1 MSGPMSA
8 PTSAPMRRPTNAP
21 RSHSASRRRRSRELR
36 NLPVAILF
44 VLPAALG
51 FVVFLLWPTLRGIWL
66 SFTDSTA
73 FATGGFVGLANY
85 ERMIVDPVFWN
96 AFRVTLLYVVL
107 NIGVQTA
114 LAIVLAVLMHRLT
127 RSMIVRGILLTPYL
141 VSNVVAAML
150 FLMLLDYQLGFVNE
164 VIASLGLDRV
174 MFFGDQDLVIPT
186 IALVNVWRHLGYT
199 ALLLFAGLQ
208 TIPDGLYEAGRMDGA
223 SELRMFRSI
232 TMPLMR
238 PYLGLVLIVTM
249 IGSFQVFDTVSV
261 ATSGGPANASNVIQ
275 FYIYEVAFSRGYD
288 FGYASAMSV
297 VLLVVLAAISI
308 IQFRLTRA
316 GSNDLA

>member
-1 MSGPMSA
+1 MSA
-8 PTSAPMRRPTNAP
+8 GATSTRPVAPVRAG
-21 RSHSASRRRRSRELR
+21 RRRSQEVR
-36 NLPVAILF
+36 NLPAALLF
-44 VLPAALG
+44 VLPAGIG
-51 FVVFLLWPTLRGIWL
+51 FLVFFLWPTLRGIWL

-73 FATGGFVGLANY
+73 FTTGGFVGLENY
-85 ERMIVDPVFWN
+85 QRMVADPVFWN
-96 AFRVTLLYVVL
+96 AFKVTIWYVLL
-107 NIGVQTA
+107 NIGLQTV
-114 LAIVLAVLMHRLT
+114 LAVVVAVLMHRLT
-127 RSMIVRGILLTPYL
+127 QSMAIRGIILTPYL

-164 VIASLGLDRV
+164 LVETLGGDRI
-174 MFFGDQDLVIPT
+174 MFFGNQSLVIPT

-208 TIPDGLYEAGRMDGA
+208 TIPENLYEAGRVDGA

-232 TMPLMR
+232 TMPLLR

-261 ATSGGPANASNVIQ
+261 ATQGGPANASNVIQ
-275 FYIYEVAFSRGYD
+275 YYIYQVAFSRGYD

-297 VLLVVLAAISI
+297 ALLVVLAVIAVV
-308 IQFRLTRA
+308 QFRLTRA
-316 GSNDLA
+316 NQNDMA

>member
-1 MSGPMSA
+1 V
-8 PTSAPMRRPTNAP
+8 
-21 RSHSASRRRRSRELR
+21 R
-36 NLPVAILF
+36 NLPAALLF
-44 VLPAALG
+44 VLPAGIG
-51 FVVFLLWPTLRGIWL
+51 FLVFFLWPTLRGIWL

-73 FATGGFVGLANY
+73 FNAGGFVGLENY
-85 ERMIVDPVFWN
+85 QRMVADPVFWN
-96 AFRVTLLYVVL
+96 AFKVTIWYVLL
-107 NIGVQTA
+107 NIGLQTV
-114 LAIVLAVLMHRLT
+114 LAVVVAVLMHRLT
-127 RSMIVRGILLTPYL
+127 QSMAIRGIILTPYL

-164 VIASLGLDRV
+164 LVETLGGDRI
-174 MFFGDQDLVIPT
+174 MFFGDQSLVIPT

-208 TIPDGLYEAGRMDGA
+208 TIPENLYEAGRVDGA

-232 TMPLMR
+232 TMPLLR

-261 ATSGGPANASNVIQ
+261 ATQGGPANASNVIQ
-275 FYIYEVAFSRGYD
+275 YYIYQVAFSRGYD

-297 VLLVVLAAISI
+297 ALLVVLAVIAVV
-308 IQFRLTRA
+308 QFRLTRA
-316 GSNDLA
+316 NQNDMA

>member
-1 MSGPMSA
+1 MSA
-8 PTSAPMRRPTNAP
+8 ETSTRPAAPARA
-21 RSHSASRRRRSRELR
+21 ARRRSQEVR
-36 NLPVAILF
+36 NLPAALLF
-44 VLPAALG
+44 VLPAGIG
-51 FVVFLLWPTLRGIWL
+51 FLVFFLWPTLRGIWL

-73 FATGGFVGLANY
+73 FNAGGFVGLENY
-85 ERMIVDPVFWN
+85 QRMVADPVFWN
-96 AFRVTLLYVVL
+96 AFTVTIWYVLL
-107 NIGVQTA
+107 NIGLQTV
-114 LAIVLAVLMHRLT
+114 LAVVVAVLMHRLT
-127 RSMIVRGILLTPYL
+127 QSMAIRGIILTPYL

-164 VIASLGLDRV
+164 LVETLGGDRI
-174 MFFGDQDLVIPT
+174 MFFGDQSLVIPT

-208 TIPDGLYEAGRMDGA
+208 TIPENLYEAGRVDGA

-232 TMPLMR
+232 TMPLLR

-261 ATSGGPANASNVIQ
+261 ATQGGPANASNVIQ
-275 FYIYEVAFSRGYD
+275 YYIYQVAFSRGYD

-297 VLLVVLAAISI
+297 ALLVVLAVIAVV
-308 IQFRLTRA
+308 QFRLTRA
-316 GSNDLA
+316 NQNDMA

>member
-1 MSGPMSA
+1 MSA
-8 PTSAPMRRPTNAP
+8 ETSTRPAAPARA
-21 RSHSASRRRRSRELR
+21 ARRRSQEVR
-36 NLPVAILF
+36 NLPAALLF
-44 VLPAALG
+44 VLPAGIG
-51 FVVFLLWPTLRGIWL
+51 FLVFFLWPTLRGIWL

-73 FATGGFVGLANY
+73 FNAGGFVGLENY
-85 ERMIVDPVFWN
+85 QRMVADPVFWN
-96 AFRVTLLYVVL
+96 AFKVTIWYVLL
-107 NIGVQTA
+107 NIGLQTV
-114 LAIVLAVLMHRLT
+114 LAVVVAVLMHRLT
-127 RSMIVRGILLTPYL
+127 QSMAIRGIVLTPYL

-164 VIASLGLDRV
+164 LVETLGGDRI
-174 MFFGDQDLVIPT
+174 MFFGDQSLVIPT

-208 TIPDGLYEAGRMDGA
+208 TIPENLYEAGRVDGA

-232 TMPLMR
+232 TMPLLR

-261 ATSGGPANASNVIQ
+261 ATQGGPANASNVIQ
-275 FYIYEVAFSRGYD
+275 YYIYQVAFSRGYD

-297 VLLVVLAAISI
+297 ALLVVLAVIAVV
-308 IQFRLTRA
+308 QFRLTRA
-316 GSNDLA
+316 NQNDMA

>member
-1 MSGPMSA
+1 MSA
-8 PTSAPMRRPTNAP
+8 GTTSTRPVAPVRAG
-21 RSHSASRRRRSRELR
+21 RRRSQELR
-36 NLPVAILF
+36 NLPAALLF
-44 VLPAALG
+44 VLPAGIG
-51 FVVFLLWPTLRGIWL
+51 FLVFFLWPTLRGIWL

-73 FATGGFVGLANY
+73 FNTGGFVGLENY
-85 ERMIVDPVFWN
+85 QRMIADPVFWN
-96 AFRVTLLYVVL
+96 AFKVTIWYVLL
-107 NIGVQTA
+107 NIGLQTV
-114 LAIVLAVLMHRLT
+114 LAVVVAVLMHRLT
-127 RSMIVRGILLTPYL
+127 QSLAIRGIILTPYL

-164 VIASLGLDRV
+164 LVETLGGDRI
-174 MFFGDQDLVIPT
+174 MFFGDQSLVIPT

-208 TIPDGLYEAGRMDGA
+208 TIPENLYEAGRVDGA

-232 TMPLMR
+232 TMPLLR

-261 ATSGGPANASNVIQ
+261 ATQGGPANASNVIQ
-275 FYIYEVAFSRGYD
+275 YYIYEVAFSRGYD

-297 VLLVVLAAISI
+297 ALLVVLAVIAVV
-308 IQFRLTRA
+308 QFRLTRA
-316 GSNDLA
+316 NQNDMA

>member
-1 MSGPMSA
+1 MSQLMA
-8 PTSAPMRRPTNAP
+8 PTRDV
-21 RSHSASRRRRSRELR
+21 R
-36 NLPVAILF
+36 NLGAAVVFI
-44 VLPAALG
+44 LPATVG
-51 FVVFLLWPTLRGIWL
+51 FVVFLLWPTVRGIWL

-73 FATGGFVGLANY
+73 FQTGSLIGLENY
-85 ERMIVDPVFWN
+85 ERMASDPVFWN
-96 AFRVTLLYVVL
+96 ALRVTIYYVVL

-164 VIASLGLDRV
+164 VVASLGLDRI
-174 MFFGDQDLVIPT
+174 MFFGDQDLVVPT
-186 IALVNVWRHLGYT
+186 IAMVNVWRHLGYT

-208 TIPDGLYEAGRMDGA
+208 TIPDNLYEAGRMDGA
-223 SELRMFRSI
+223 TEWRMFSSI
-232 TMPLMR
+232 TMPLLR

-261 ATSGGPANASNVIQ
+261 ATAGGPANASNVIQ
-275 FYIYEVAFSRGYD
+275 FYIYQVAFSRGYD

-297 VLLVVLAAISI
+297 ALLVILAAISI
-308 IQFRLTRA
+308 LQFRLTRA
-316 GSNDLA
+316 NTNDMA

>member
-1 MSGPMSA
+1 MSVAEKAASPGPA
-8 PTSAPMRRPTNAP
+8 G
-21 RSHSASRRRRSRELR
+21 RSQRRRRSQDIR
-36 NLPVAILF
+36 NLPAALLF
-44 VLPAALG
+44 VLPAGIG
-51 FVVFLLWPTLRGIWL
+51 FVVFFLWPTLRGIWL

-73 FATGGFVGLANY
+73 FRAGGFIGLENY
-85 ERMIVDPVFWN
+85 QRMFTDPVFWN
-96 AFRVTLLYVVL
+96 AFKVTLWYVAL
-107 NIGVQTA
+107 NIGLQTL
-114 LAIVLAVLMHRLT
+114 LAVIVAVLMHRLT
-127 RSMIVRGILLTPYL
+127 QSMLVRSIILTPYL

-150 FLMLLDYQLGFVNE
+150 FLMLLDYQLGFINE
-164 VIASLGLDRV
+164 LIEGLGWDRV
-174 MFFGDQDLVIPT
+174 MFFGNQALVIPT

-208 TIPDGLYEAGRMDGA
+208 TIPENLYEAGRVDGA

-232 TMPLMR
+232 TMPLLR

-261 ATSGGPANASNVIQ
+261 ATQGGPANASNVIQ
-275 FYIYEVAFSRGYD
+275 YYIYEVAFSRGYD

-297 VLLVVLAAISI
+297 ALLVVLAAISI

-316 GSNDLA
+316 NQNDMA

>member
-1 MSGPMSA
+1 MTTQVTGARPGAA
-8 PTSAPMRRPTNAP
+8 PPAA
-21 RSHSASRRRRSRELR
+21 RRRSQELR
-36 NLPVAILF
+36 NLPAALLF
-44 VLPAALG
+44 VLPAGIG
-51 FVVFLLWPTLRGIWL
+51 FVVFFLWPALRGIWL

-73 FATGGFVGLANY
+73 FNTGGFVRLENY
-85 ERMIVDPVFWN
+85 QRMVADPVFWN
-96 AFRVTLLYVVL
+96 AFKVTVWYVLL
-107 NIGVQTA
+107 NIGLQTV
-114 LAIVLAVLMHRLT
+114 LAVVVAVLMHRLT
-127 RSMIVRGILLTPYL
+127 RSLVVRGIILTPYL

-164 VIASLGLDRV
+164 LVESLGGDRV
-174 MFFGDQDLVIPT
+174 MFFGDQSLVIPT

-208 TIPDGLYEAGRMDGA
+208 TIPENLYEAGRVDGA

-232 TMPLMR
+232 TMPLLR

-261 ATSGGPANASNVIQ
+261 ATQGGPANASNVIQ
-275 FYIYEVAFSRGYD
+275 YYIYEVAFSRGYD

-297 VLLVVLAAISI
+297 ALLVVLAAIAVV
-308 IQFRLTRA
+308 QFRLTRA
-316 GSNDLA
+316 NQNDMA

>member
-1 MSGPMSA
+1 MSTETSTRPAA
-8 PTSAPMRRPTNAP
+8 PARA
-21 RSHSASRRRRSRELR
+21 ARRRSQEVR
-36 NLPVAILF
+36 NLPAALLF
-44 VLPAALG
+44 VLPAGIG
-51 FVVFLLWPTLRGIWL
+51 FLVFFLWPTLRGIWL

-73 FATGGFVGLANY
+73 FNSGGFVGLENY
-85 ERMIVDPVFWN
+85 QRMIADPVFWN
-96 AFRVTLLYVVL
+96 AFKVTIWYVLL
-107 NIGVQTA
+107 NIGIQTV
-114 LAIVLAVLMHRLT
+114 LAVVVAVLMHRLT
-127 RSMIVRGILLTPYL
+127 QSMAIRGIILTPYL

-164 VIASLGLDRV
+164 LVETLGGDRI
-174 MFFGDQDLVIPT
+174 MFFGNQSLVIPT

-208 TIPDGLYEAGRMDGA
+208 TIPENLYEAGRVDGA

-232 TMPLMR
+232 TMPLLR

-261 ATSGGPANASNVIQ
+261 ATQGGPANASNVIQ
-275 FYIYEVAFSRGYD
+275 YYIYQVAFSRGYD

-297 VLLVVLAAISI
+297 ALLVVLAVIAVV
-308 IQFRLTRA
+308 QFRLTRA
-316 GSNDLA
+316 NQNDMA